1 MPYQIIFTDELY
13 HHGVRGQKW
22 GVRRYQNTDGSYKS
36 GAQGRYTDDGSPG
49 VNKSRSA
56 SSGKSSGV
64 GKSSKVKTGSTKEAK
79 ASKSKGP
86 KKKMST
92 KKKVAIGLGVA
103 GTALAAYGAYK
114 YSKHIKNTASAHIL
128 ENGKKYANMER
139 READYFQ
146 NAVLGS
152 KSHADRLHFTDQAG
166 KATSRANQIM
176 RDSHSQAEKT
186 GRSFRDSYKY
196 LKSQGVSVKPRLRR

>member
-49 VNKSRSA
+49 VNKSRG
-56 SSGKSSGV
+56 SSGGKSSGG
-64 GKSSKVKTGSTKEAK
+64 GKSSKVKTGSKKDVK

-114 YSKHIKNTASAHIL
+114 YSSRIKDQAYQHRYNKGVNEFSKIKAMAITK
-128 ENGKKYANMER
+128 EDNGR
-139 READYFQ
+139 REAAKRLSDIANESWKRTSDDTNKYK
-146 NAVLGS
+146 
-152 KSHADRLHFTDQAG
+152 KSTRE
-166 KATSRANQIM
+166 SI
-176 RDSHSQAEKT
+176 
-186 GRSFRDSYKY
+186 KY
-196 LKSQGVSVKPRLRR
+196 LRSQGISVKPRLRR